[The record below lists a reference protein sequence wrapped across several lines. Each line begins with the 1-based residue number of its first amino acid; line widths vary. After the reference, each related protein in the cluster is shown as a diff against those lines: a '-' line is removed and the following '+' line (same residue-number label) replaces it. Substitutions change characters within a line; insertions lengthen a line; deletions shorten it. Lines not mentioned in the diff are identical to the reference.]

1 MINRS
6 ATFRLAVLAKGLL
19 IGSIAFLLGAV
30 APGGAVMAQSG
41 SFAAVVTIND
51 RVVTRYE
58 LDQRI
63 LFMQLLRQPGD
74 IEAIALKGLI
84 EDRLRFDLADRLG
97 LKIPPDS
104 LLAGMEEFASRA
116 NLTAEQFIAAL
127 GQSGVEPQAFR
138 DFVEAGLIW
147 REIVRSR
154 FGPGI
159 SITEAEI
166 DRALAGFVPT
176 TALKARY
183 SEIILPATGSDR
195 SNAMVLAR
203 RLKQEITK
211 NGDFAGAARGNS
223 AGPSAGRG
231 GDVGWTRLSSLTPET
246 AAVLRAL
253 APGQVSEPV
262 VLADSVVLYQMQELG
277 EDQLSGEVGTV
288 VEYAQFLFPAGD
300 AGEAARIRA
309 VVDTCNDLYAVG
321 KGLPAER
328 LIRESHPQADLPA
341 DIGPA
346 LALLDPGESSTSL
359 TRGGWQV
366 FLMLC
371 RRGAPAELLPARDQ
385 VRAQLVNQMLASQAE
400 IYMEELRSEAII
412 RQP

>member
-1 MINRS
+1 MIKQS
-6 ATFRLAVLAKGLL
+6 ATSKLAALTRGLL
-19 IGSIAFLLGAV
+19 AGGMVAFLGAV
-30 APGGAVMAQSG
+30 APGSALLAQSS
-41 SFAAVVTIND
+41 SFGAVVTVND

-63 LFMQLLRQPGD
+63 LFMQLLRQPGE
-74 IEAIALKGLI
+74 IESIALKGLI
-84 EDRLRFDLADRLG
+84 EDRLRFDLAKRLG
-97 LKIPPDS
+97 LVVPPAS
-104 LLAGMEEFASRA
+104 LQTGMEEFASRA

-127 GQSGVEPQAFR
+127 GQAGVASQTFR
-138 DFVEAGLIW
+138 DFVDAGLVW
-147 REIVRSR
+147 REIVRSK
-154 FGPGI
+154 FGPSV

-183 SEIILPATGSDR
+183 SEIVLPATGADR
-195 SNAMVLAR
+195 NNAMVLAR
-203 RLKQEITK
+203 RLKLEITK

-223 AGPSAGRG
+223 AGLTAGRG
-231 GDVGWTRLSSLTPET
+231 GGVGWTRLSSLTPET
-246 AAVLRAL
+246 AAVLRDL
-253 APGQVSEPV
+253 APGQVSEPIV
-262 VLADSVVLYQMQELG
+262 QADSVVLYQMVELG
-277 EDQLSGEVGTV
+277 EDQLSGDVGTV
-288 VEYAQFLFPAGD
+288 VDYAQFLFPAGD
-300 AGEAARIRA
+300 ASEAARIRA
-309 VVDTCNDLYAVG
+309 AVDTCNDLYAVG

-328 LIRESHPQADLPA
+328 LIRESHPQTELPA
-341 DIGPA
+341 DIGQA

-371 RRGAPAELLPARDQ
+371 SRGAPAELQPARDQ
-385 VRAQLVNQMLASQAE
+385 VRAQLTNQRLAALAE